1 MGYTYSIYAFVI
13 MNISFLY
20 LFTFVS
26 LLQWCFGE
34 TWNTIHQKKKKKK
47 YYTPI
52 LRPLTSLSVILF
64 LCLDIDIEITIK
76 ILFLELL
83 AISFSGVHL
92 LVHLFTQ

>member
-1 MGYTYSIYAFVI
+1 MGYTYSIYAFII

-47 YYTPI
+47 EILYTYI
-52 LRPLTSLSVILF
+52 KTFNFSKCDIVSVSRYRYRNNNK
-64 LCLDIDIEITIK
+64 DIVPRAT
-76 ILFLELL
+76 
-83 AISFSGVHL
+83 GN
-92 LVHLFTQ
+92 

>member
-34 TWNTIHQKKKKKK
+34 TWNTIHQKKKKEIL
-47 YYTPI
+47 YTYI
-52 LRPLTSLSVILF
+52 KTFNFSKCDIVSVSRYRYRNNNK
-64 LCLDIDIEITIK
+64 DIVPRAT
-76 ILFLELL
+76 
-83 AISFSGVHL
+83 GN
-92 LVHLFTQ
+92 